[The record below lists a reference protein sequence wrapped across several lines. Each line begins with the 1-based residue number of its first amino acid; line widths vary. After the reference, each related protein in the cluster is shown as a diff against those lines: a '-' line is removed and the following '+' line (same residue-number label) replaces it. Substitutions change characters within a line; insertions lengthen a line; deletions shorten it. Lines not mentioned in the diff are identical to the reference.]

1 MEDINRERQ
10 QFEEQLKHQQDEE
23 MKKLESELLR

>member
-10 QFEEQLKHQQDEE
+10 LFEEQLKHQQDEK
-23 MKKLESELLR
+23 MRKLESDMLR